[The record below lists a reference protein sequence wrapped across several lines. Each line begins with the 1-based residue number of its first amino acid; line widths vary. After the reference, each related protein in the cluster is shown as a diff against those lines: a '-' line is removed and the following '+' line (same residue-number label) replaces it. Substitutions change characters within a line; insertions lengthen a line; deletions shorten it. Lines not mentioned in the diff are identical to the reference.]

1 MLETS
6 NSLRHEPTTQE
17 TAMKL
22 QAQTSEPWVA
32 IVEDDPSVRIA
43 LARLLRTESIC
54 VETFG
59 SALEFLDACIGSTGQ
74 PTRGARCLVL
84 DIHLGSVS
92 GFELYDRLIAL
103 HSAMPVILMTA
114 HDEVPTSELSR
125 RGGPYGYLRKPF
137 AGDALVQLVRSALE
151 RSACESW

>member
-1 MLETS
+1 
-6 NSLRHEPTTQE
+6 
-17 TAMKL
+17 MKL
-22 QAQTSEPWVA
+22 RAHTSEPWVA

-59 SALEFLDACIGSTGQ
+59 SALEFLDACIGDATGQ
-74 PTRGARCLVL
+74 PVHGARCLVL

-92 GFELYDRLIAL
+92 GFELYDRLVAL

-151 RSACESW
+151 RSACECW